1 MELNNEKQ
9 EMALPTNFNGVF
21 PFTNW
26 RDTDFS
32 AKWNN
37 VEYVFPALK
46 TSPMII
52 QDANPK
58 EVEVIRK
65 KFAKELAIEEW
76 YKTEK
81 FARMNDKSNG
91 SHPALYTDSDL
102 APLIQ
107 RCLEE
112 LPVSQAKTKVLPRD
126 TENNYRKNNKGN
138 NVTKVLDPDESLL
151 SQGAEALS

>member
-1 MELNNEKQ
+1 MQ
-9 EMALPTNFNGVF
+9 EMKLPENFNGVF

-37 VEYVFPALK
+37 VQYDFPALK

-52 QDANPK
+52 QGATPE
-58 EVEVIRK
+58 EVQVIRK
-65 KFAKELAIEEW
+65 KFAKELAVEEW

-81 FARMNDKSNG
+81 FNRMNDKSNG
-91 SHPALYTDSDL
+91 AHPALYTDSDL
-102 APLIQ
+102 EPFIKKCLDPLPIA
-107 RCLEE
+107 
-112 LPVSQAKTKVLPRD
+112 QAKAKVLTRD
-126 TENNYRKNNKGN
+126 SEDNYRKNAKGK

-151 SQGAEALS
+151 SQGAEVMT

>member
-1 MELNNEKQ
+1 MEQ
-9 EMALPTNFNGVF
+9 EMKLPDNFNGVF

-37 VEYVFPALK
+37 VQYDFPALK

-52 QDANPK
+52 QGATPE
-58 EVEVIRK
+58 EVQVIRK

-81 FARMNDKSNG
+81 FNRMNDKSNG

-102 APLIQ
+102 EPFIQ
-107 RCLEE
+107 RCLEA
-112 LPVSQAKTKVLPRD
+112 LPISQAKAKVLTRD
-126 TENNYRKNNKGN
+126 SEDNYRKNAKGK

-151 SQGAEALS
+151 SQGAEVMS